1 MHMTTRALS
10 YNIILFIHCPVGC
23 QHRHRL
29 ACHLPPL
36 PDFLSPFP
44 KLHSVFVPPHWPLRS
59 ASFCFFFC
67 FLTSVTIFA
76 STDITFYHRDL
87 VQLPL
92 SSSAAFFNFLC
103 FCLTAWCHFSVS
115 LRYILCSHYDFS
127 QPESHASCLRAA
139 VSFATFSEFSLAL
152 SHSLSYRVSFIL
164 SSSLSYIIQA
174 NASHSEIKAR
184 ACSFKRQTP
193 CLRETQ
199 SDLCPWPLKRRK
211 CLQ

>member
-1 MHMTTRALS
+1 MRRRGLLHWAWTCMHMTTRALS
-10 YNIILFIHCPVGC
+10 YNIILFIHCPAGC

-59 ASFCFFFC
+59 VSFCFFFC

-87 VQLPL
+87 
-92 SSSAAFFNFLC
+92 AFFNFLC

-152 SHSLSYRVSFIL
+152 SHSLSLIVSLL
-164 SSSLSYIIQA
+164 SSPPPYLI
-174 NASHSEIKAR
+174 
-184 ACSFKRQTP
+184 
-193 CLRETQ
+193 
-199 SDLCPWPLKRRK
+199 
-211 CLQ
+211 